1 MGHYKLGTFEREGL
15 LVTLDAIKPTTSD
28 EFWPSLSASLD
39 AAHAILK
46 ETFFGLLKRRR
57 HRVDSADARRS
68 CRSPHPAASR

>member
-46 ETFFGLLKRRR
+46 ETFFGLLKS
-57 HRVDSADARRS
+57 HVVEE
-68 CRSPHPAASR
+68 CGPTWETP